1 MQCWHLDAA
10 RLDDVAVVAE
20 PQLAPLVT
28 PEGEQAARAGDHCRV
43 LVPALQ
49 HHNLQNGSLG
59 CKVNATLFLEKILY
73 LIFLDPELA
82 GSILRKLGLAKC
94 ENRSCKV
101 TLNCTVCYF

>member
-1 MQCWHLDAA
+1 MQCWDLDAA

-49 HHNLQNGSLG
+49 HHNLHNRSLG
-59 CKVNATLFLEKILY
+59 YTVNAMLLLAKILY
-73 LIFLDPELA
+73 NLLHLIFLDPELA
-82 GSILRKLGLAKC
+82 GSILCKL
-94 ENRSCKV
+94 
-101 TLNCTVCYF
+101 